1 MNVFNNSIWCS
12 NINNLES
19 YMYMHFP
26 SNHCQSNAYQLPE
39 IGWQQ
44 IQKVLTIN
52 WACVSTYHR
61 QNLRKNCAQDI
72 HCTFKHTS
80 PRSDIVVILNTNIR
94 VIMYVH
100 LFFQCTSLFY
110 INSKSFHNVILI
122 SQWTLSKK
130 VLYQYSAFYCHTVN
144 IKSSNILI

>member
-1 MNVFNNSIWCS
+1 MLYNDILICNLNEKNGAPNKRNMNMASNFIYYC

-19 YMYMHFP
+19 YMYMHFR
-26 SNHCQSNAYQLPE
+26 SNHCQVNAYQLPE

-52 WACVSTYHR
+52 WACVSTYDR

-100 LFFQCTSLFY
+100 GFFSVYHCFTWIPNLFTM
-110 INSKSFHNVILI
+110 
-122 SQWTLSKK
+122 
-130 VLYQYSAFYCHTVN
+130 LY
-144 IKSSNILI
+144 

>member
-19 YMYMHFP
+19 YMYMHFR
-26 SNHCQSNAYQLPE
+26 SNHCQVNAYQLPE

-44 IQKVLTIN
+44 IQKVPTIN
-52 WACVSTYHR
+52 WACVSTYDR

-80 PRSDIVVILNTNIR
+80 PRSDIVVILNTYIR
-94 VIMYVH
+94 VIMYVNVFSVYIIVLH
-100 LFFQCTSLFY
+100 EFQIFSQCYTNIPMNMMESMDEIAQWRSY
-110 INSKSFHNVILI
+110 INIQHFTAIL
-122 SQWTLSKK
+122 
-130 VLYQYSAFYCHTVN
+130 
-144 IKSSNILI
+144 LI

>member
-1 MNVFNNSIWCS
+1 MNMASNFIYYC

-19 YMYMHFP
+19 YMYMHFR
-26 SNHCQSNAYQLPE
+26 SNHCQVNAYQLPE

-52 WACVSTYHR
+52 WACVSTYDR

-100 LFFQCTSLFY
+100 VFFQCISLFY
-110 INSKSFHNVILI
+110 MNSKSFHNVILI
-122 SQWTLSKK
+122 SQWTLPK
-130 VLYQYSAFYCHTVN
+130 YSAYCPTVN